1 MTFGLIMTA
10 TLLASLVAGTQQR
23 LSDPEAQLQAAIH
36 EEAVAGNPAGAIEM
50 YKSILA
56 QNGASRTVLAT
67 ALLHIGECQE
77 KLGRNEEARV
87 TYLRLIKQYGDQSGV
102 VAQAH
107 EQLENVP
114 SHADEDAA
122 TSFGVGTAA
131 FPVTA
136 AAGKH
141 VKYSGY
147 IKTEGINRGWAGL
160 WWRVDGEQGSAP
172 LAFDNMQ
179 DRGAT
184 GTAPWTRYE
193 IELDVPANAT
203 HIDFGVLH
211 VGNGDA
217 WFDTLQVELD
227 GVAYTDR
234 THFDLDFRIELA
246 ARLLYRRQRLQSGA
260 RRAGGPHRPAKP
272 AQPFCGHREGP
283 GQQGALKVFSE
294 FLRGQ

>member
-10 TLLASLVAGTQQR
+10 TLLASLQPGTQQR
-23 LSDPEAQLQAAIH
+23 QSDPEAQLQAAIH
-36 EEAVAGNPAGAIEM
+36 EEVVMGNPAGAIDQ
-50 YKSILA
+50 YKSIVV
-56 QNGASRTVLAT
+56 QNGVSRVVAAT

-77 KLGRNEEARV
+77 KLGRNEDARA

-102 VAQAH
+102 TAQAR

-114 SHADEDAA
+114 GHADEELVPSA
-122 TSFGVGTAA
+122 GLGTAA

-147 IKTEGINRGWAGL
+147 IKTEGVNRGWAGL
-160 WWRVDGEQGSAP
+160 WWRVDGEPGTPP

-184 GTAPWTRYE
+184 GTTPWTRYE
-193 IELDVPANAT
+193 IDLDVPANAT
-203 HIDFGVLH
+203 HIYFGVLH
-211 VGNGDA
+211 EGNGDA

-227 GVAYTDR
+227 GVAYSDR
-234 THFDLDFRIELA
+234 THFDLDFESNWPRGFYTGGKGYKVELDEQVA
-246 ARLLYRRQRLQSGA
+246 HTGRQSLHSHFEGKEKT
-260 RRAGGPHRPAKP
+260 RADKSH
-272 AQPFCGHREGP
+272 
-283 GQQGALKVFSE
+283 
-294 FLRGQ
+294 